1 MGRGLSVA
9 KTRKGYYRA
18 GHYVKASTPSSRWKK
33 PSVGLVVV
41 LALLAIAGW
50 NTLFG
55 DASDSTG
62 KTPHPEPPSSSAPAE
77 PGQ

>member
-1 MGRGLSVA
+1 MA

-18 GHYVKASTPSSRWKK
+18 GHHVRPSTVSSRWKK
-33 PSVGLVVV
+33 PSVGLVAV

-55 DASDSTG
+55 DASNSTE
-62 KTPHPEPPSSSAPAE
+62 KTPQPHSTSSSAPAR